1 MEQEHERLVADA
13 LVAYRQSWTALRQ
26 ASEAT
31 WTQLELTVSQLKA
44 LLLIEARDFMTIS
57 EVADMMGIGR
67 SSASILIDQLVQL
80 SLVNRTEDQTDRR
93 RTLVSLTEQAHDLA
107 GRLYQCDQEYM
118 HALFER
124 IGDDD
129 LRALRGEEPAP
140 PCRAFATD
148 QSTGQGA
155 LSRDRGAPSLVHG
168 TTRSA

>member
-129 LRALRGEEPAP
+129 LRALSRGLRAIALATPATMAGHRGELAP
-140 PCRAFATD
+140 VAA
-148 QSTGQGA
+148 G
-155 LSRDRGAPSLVHG
+155 
-168 TTRSA
+168 RSARRS